1 MGKILVIAPFN
12 IFPPYWG
19 AANRIYNIVN
29 YLSKDHKV
37 TLLYINR
44 QQLNVIGKSDDPL
57 LNSENVQVYR
67 IGSFTKYSQILNPI
81 LILTGLL
88 LISRGKYSLILAE
101 TAWSGLHA
109 MILSFLTGVPYVLD
123 EHNAEFVAFKRMD
136 RGGKP
141 GVFILKLYERLS
153 CRFANKVFC
162 VSDQDKDRIASGLN
176 VQKEKIVLVPNGVD
190 LGKFYSDK
198 HKRDEMRRSLSVS
211 EGTPLILFN
220 GKLDYKPNF
229 EAVKII
235 LNEILPRVLNEFPG
249 AKFLVV
255 GNNPPLELSHD
266 NLIYTGV
273 VDRVE
278 DYINASDVVICPLLS
293 GGGTRLKILE
303 AIACGKRV
311 ISTTV
316 GAEGLV
322 SKETKPYLKCKD
334 NWDQFAQEVV
344 HEIHNNG
351 VLKTDVSLLE
361 KYSWK
366 RVVEILQSE
375 IISGY
380 CS

>member
-1 MGKILVIAPFN
+1 
-12 IFPPYWG
+12 
-19 AANRIYNIVN
+19 
-29 YLSKDHKV
+29 
-37 TLLYINR
+37 
-44 QQLNVIGKSDDPL
+44 
-57 LNSENVQVYR
+57 
-67 IGSFTKYSQILNPI
+67 
-81 LILTGLL
+81 
-88 LISRGKYSLILAE
+88 
-101 TAWSGLHA
+101 
-109 MILSFLTGVPYVLD
+109 
-123 EHNAEFVAFKRMD
+123 MD

-141 GVFILKLYERLS
+141 GVSILKSYEGLS
-153 CRFANKVFC
+153 CRFADKVLC

-190 LGKFYSDK
+190 PGKFHADK
-198 HKRDEMRRSLSVS
+198 QKRDEMRRRLSVS

-229 EAVKII
+229 EAVEII
-235 LNEILPRVLNEFPG
+235 LNEILPRILNEFPG

-322 SKETKPYLKCKD
+322 NKETEPYLKCKD

-344 HEIHNNG
+344 HAIHNDG

-361 KYSWK
+361 KYSWQ

-375 IISGY
+375 IIYGY

>member
-19 AANRIYNIVN
+19 AANRIYNLVK

-37 TLLYINR
+37 TLLYVNR
-44 QQLNVIGKSDDPL
+44 QQLNIIGKSDDPL
-57 LNSENVQVYR
+57 LNSKNVQVYR
-67 IGSFTKYSQILNPI
+67 VGSFTKYSQILNPI
-81 LILTGLL
+81 LILTGLV
-88 LISRGKYSLILAE
+88 LIGRGRYSLILAE

-109 MILSFLTGVPYVLD
+109 MILSFLMRVPYVLD
-123 EHNAEFVAFKRMD
+123 EHNAEFVAFQRMD

-141 GVFILKLYERLS
+141 GVSILKSYEGLS
-153 CRFANKVFC
+153 CRFADKVLC

-176 VQKEKIVLVPNGVD
+176 VRKEKIVLVPNGVD
-190 LGKFYSDK
+190 LGKFHADK
-198 HKRDEMRRSLSVS
+198 QKRDEMRRRLSVS

-229 EAVKII
+229 EAVEII

-322 SKETKPYLKCKD
+322 NKETEPYLKCKD

-344 HEIHNNG
+344 RAIHNDG

-375 IISGY
+375 VICGY